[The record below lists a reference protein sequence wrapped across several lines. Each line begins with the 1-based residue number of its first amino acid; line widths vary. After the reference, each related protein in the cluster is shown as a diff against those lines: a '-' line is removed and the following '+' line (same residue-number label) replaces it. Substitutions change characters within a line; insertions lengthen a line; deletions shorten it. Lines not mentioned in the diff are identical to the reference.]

1 MESRSLIPS
10 QDLAPRTD
18 IEEVP
23 NAPPPQSM
31 YPTHPVSESV
41 YFPSCGT
48 SAKWGRGSMGH
59 RPAPEG
65 LEEEPL
71 LEPKEAWLGASPE
84 AAPGDSWDHS
94 RDEASWRE
102 VRGDLGLGPVV
113 RPSATPALDGQPWPG
128 RSSFGLRGEC
138 RGAARPGILT
148 VPGRPC
154 RAEAHPPV
162 AAHQCQKLRG
172 WS

>member
-23 NAPPPQSM
+23 KCPCQISVPQIPRVRECVLPQLWYICM
-31 YPTHPVSESV
+31 VGKRKYGPQ
-41 YFPSCGT
+41 
-48 SAKWGRGSMGH
+48 
-59 RPAPEG
+59 PAPEG

-71 LEPKEAWLGASPE
+71 LELREAWLGASPE

-94 RDEASWRE
+94 LNEASWRE

-113 RPSATPALDGQPWPG
+113 KTSATPALD
-128 RSSFGLRGEC
+128 
-138 RGAARPGILT
+138 
-148 VPGRPC
+148 
-154 RAEAHPPV
+154 
-162 AAHQCQKLRG
+162 
-172 WS
+172 